1 MPKVK
6 FKITAKG
13 VAPKRKAKIRAAAK
27 GVAPKRKAKIR
38 AAARGVPPEQV
49 GQLMAFGDPELA
61 EESLGNRMAGMKKRF
76 KRLSQTKLKK
86 RG

>member
-6 FKITAKG
+6 FKIT
-13 VAPKRKAKIRAAAK
+13 AK

>member
-6 FKITAKG
+6 FKITAKKMP
-13 VAPKRKAKIRAAAK
+13 PKRMAKIRAAAK
-27 GVAPKRKAKIR
+27 GVAPEK
-38 AAARGVPPEQV
+38 V
-49 GQLMAFGDPELA
+49 GRLMAFGDPELA

>member
-13 VAPKRKAKIRAAAK
+13 MSPKKKAKIRAAAK
-27 GVAPKRKAKIR
+27 GVAPEK
-38 AAARGVPPEQV
+38 V
-49 GQLMAFGDPELA
+49 GRLMAFGNPELA

>member
-6 FKITAKG
+6 FKITAKE
-13 VAPKRKAKIRAAAK
+13 VSPKKKAKIRAAAK
-27 GVAPKRKAKIR
+27 GVAPEK
-38 AAARGVPPEQV
+38 V
-49 GQLMAFGDPELA
+49 GRLMAFGDPELA

-76 KRLSQTKLKK
+76 KRLPETLKK

>member
-6 FKITAKG
+6 FKIRAKKMSPEEEAKIPAAATG
-13 VAPKRKAKIRAAAK
+13 VAPRMKAKIRAAAK
-27 GVAPKRKAKIR
+27 GVAPEK
-38 AAARGVPPEQV
+38 V
-49 GQLMAFGDPELA
+49 GRLMAFGNPELA
-61 EESLGNRMAGMKKRF
+61 KESLGNRMAGMKKRF

>member
-6 FKITAKG
+6 FKIRAKG
-13 VAPKRKAKIRAAAK
+13 MSPRMKAQIRAAAK
-27 GVAPKRKAKIR
+27 GVAPEK
-38 AAARGVPPEQV
+38 V
-49 GQLMAFGDPELA
+49 GRLMAFGNPELA
-61 EESLGNRMAGMKKRF
+61 KESLGNRMAGMKKRF